1 MEKDVNKKA
10 ENAENEFEDVQFEKQ
25 SEEKKDNSK
34 SMKDKKKNKKDDKLE
49 EELAESKL
57 KIEELNDKYL
67 RLFSDFD
74 NFRKRKST
82 EILEIRKTAAEDLI
96 LSLLNIIDDFE
107 RAIANLPTGH
117 EKDAFDEGITLI
129 YNKLLNTLKQQG
141 LEEIQALNAEFDTDF
156 HEAITNIPAENESMK
171 NKVYDVIQKG
181 YTLNGKVIRF
191 SKVVV
196 AS

>member
-1 MEKDVNKKA
+1 MQEESKEKTEKA
-10 ENAENEFEDVQFEKQ
+10 VNEFEDVQFENQ
-25 SEEKKDNSK
+25 TIEDNNLKKNV
-34 SMKDKKKNKKDDKLE
+34 KDKKKQKKEDKSEQALI
-49 EELAESKL
+49 ESRL

-96 LSLLNIIDDFE
+96 LGLLNVVDDFE
-107 RAIANLPTGH
+107 RAIANLPANE
-117 EKDAFDEGITLI
+117 EKNPFSEGISLI
-129 YNKLLNTLKQQG
+129 YNKLLNILKQQG
-141 LEEIQALNAEFDTDF
+141 LEEINAMKADFDTDF
-156 HEAITNIPAENESMK
+156 HEAITNIPVEDESMK
-171 NKVYDVIQKG
+171 NKVFDVTQKG

-191 SKVVV
+191 AKVVV

>member
-1 MEKDVNKKA
+1 MEKDLK
-10 ENAENEFEDVQFEKQ
+10 ENVENGENEFEDVQFENH
-25 SEEKKDNSK
+25 SEEKKDNNK
-34 SMKDKKKNKKDDKLE
+34 NVKDKKKNKKDDKLE
-49 EELAESKL
+49 EDLAESKV

-96 LSLLNIIDDFE
+96 LSMLNIIDDFE

-117 EKDAFDEGITLI
+117 EKDAFDEGIALI

-156 HEAITNIPAENESMK
+156 HEAITNIPAANESMK
-171 NKVYDVIQKG
+171 NKVYDVTQKG

-191 SKVVV
+191 AKVVV